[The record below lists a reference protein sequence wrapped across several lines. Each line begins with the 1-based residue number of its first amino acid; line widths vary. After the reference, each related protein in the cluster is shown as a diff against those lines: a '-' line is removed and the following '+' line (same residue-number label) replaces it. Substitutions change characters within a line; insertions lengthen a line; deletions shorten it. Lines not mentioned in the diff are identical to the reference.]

1 MDKLLY
7 FIRKEL
13 IFHLEFYGT
22 YPHARVGWVWIIIA
36 FFFFHMQLIGT
47 SNHLTFKAYEFGPD
61 IYCR

>member
-22 YPHARVGWVWIIIA
+22 YPHVRVGWIWIIIA
-36 FFFFHMQLIGT
+36 FFFLMYVTKFDDYKPKH
-47 SNHLTFKAYEFGPD
+47 
-61 IYCR
+61 